1 MGPLMFISVHTDHLN
16 ADKLEKQLS
25 GLSPNYVQVRT
36 QTCCMSIITYIS
48 KAESEQQVSQK
59 SLDPAKEHNSNT

>member
-1 MGPLMFISVHTDHLN
+1 MGPLMFISIHTDHLN

-25 GLSPNYVQVRT
+25 GLFPNYVQVGT

-48 KAESEQQVSQK
+48 KPESEQQVSQK
-59 SLDPAKEHNSNT
+59 SLDPAKELNSNT